1 MSLKTV
7 YQPYFKM
14 GAAVPAQVF
23 ESTTALGELCVQYD
37 SMTCE
42 NEMKPQFLLDEEE
55 NRRNAAQYD
64 RCPAVC
70 FEGVRKYLDFAR
82 EHGMKMRGHT
92 LVWHNQTPDGFL
104 QKGTAGKRM
113 LPLRTGRLCLLGWR
127 GIYDRYWNLPKR
139 NIREL
144 SMHGMW

>member
-7 YQPYFKM
+7 YQPYFRM

-23 ESTTALGELCVQYD
+23 ESAIACGELCAQYD

-42 NEMKPQFLLDEEE
+42 NEMKPQFLLDEGE

-92 LVWHNQTPDGFL
+92 LVWHNQTPGWFFTEGYRGEEDAPL
-104 QKGTAGKRM
+104 ADRETM
-113 LPLRTGRLCLLGWR
+113 LARLEGYIRQVLEFTQTEYP
-127 GIYDRYWNLPKR
+127 GI
-139 NIREL
+139 
-144 SMHGMW
+144 S